1 MSSTLLSTTCSDITT
16 MLFCLPKTKREKPLA
31 PMIPAIALDSNTYA
45 EVKGGSAMNSV
56 PMPSKAVLG
65 DKLVTLYRGGNV
77 SLIDSATPPN
87 TIYMFDPVG
96 DLNKAVTFVYDGAK
110 WVLA

>member
-16 MLFCLPKTKREKPLA
+16 MLFCLPKAKREKPLA
-31 PMIPAIALDSNTYA
+31 PAIPAVALDSNSYA

-65 DKLVTLYRGGNV
+65 DKV
-77 SLIDSATPPN
+77 A
-87 TIYMFDPVG
+87 
-96 DLNKAVTFVYDGAK
+96 
-110 WVLA
+110 